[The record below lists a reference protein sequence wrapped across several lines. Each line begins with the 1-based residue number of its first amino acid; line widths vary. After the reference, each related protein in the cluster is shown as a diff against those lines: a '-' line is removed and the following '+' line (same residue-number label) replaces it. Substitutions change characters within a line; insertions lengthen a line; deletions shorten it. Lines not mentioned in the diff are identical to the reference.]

1 MEIRNDLPGWLHRC
15 TCPAFSVKENI
26 ITACN
31 QSAESYLLS
40 PGMDVR
46 ELLATGA
53 EEYAAF
59 SGGCL
64 YLKLKLSVKGCGAS
78 VTREDGCDLFL
89 LDQEPED
96 ADLRSLSLAARE
108 LRNPLSNLMIAAD
121 ALMHGMEQNP
131 AMQEQLARLN
141 RSLHQMHR
149 LVNNMSDAG
158 RSDLLTPSGI
168 HDWSRV
174 VHDIFEKI
182 ATQLEG
188 TNICLTY
195 EGLSQPVYGLVNV
208 GQLERAVLNIVSNSV
223 KFMPDGGTIHAQLS
237 QKTNMLQLSIQDTG
251 SGIAENVLGTVFS
264 RYQRQPGIE
273 DNRYGIG
280 LGMVLIRSAAADH
293 GGTVLIDQPE
303 GAGTRVT
310 MTLAIRQDAPI
321 LKTPVIPPVVDSSRQ
336 TLTELSEVLPWE
348 FYKK

>member
-1 MEIRNDLPGWLHRC
+1 MEIQTVLPGWLHRC
-15 TCPAFSVKENI
+15 TCPAFIVKENI

-31 QSAESYLLS
+31 QSAEALLLS

-46 ELLATGA
+46 ELLATGT

-64 YLKLKLSVKGCGAS
+64 YVKLKLSSQGRGAS
-78 VTREDGCDLFL
+78 VTCEEDGHLFL

-96 ADLRSLSLAARE
+96 ADLRSLALAARE

-131 AMQEQLARLN
+131 AVQEQLARLN

-182 ATQLEG
+182 SAQLEG
-188 TNICLTY
+188 TNIILTY

-208 GQLERAVLNIVSNSV
+208 GQMERAVLNIVSNAV
-223 KFMPDGGTIHAQLS
+223 KFMPEGGTVHAQLT
-237 QKTNMLQLSIQDTG
+237 QKKNTLQLSIQDTG
-251 SGIAENVLGTVFS
+251 SGIAENVLGNVFS

-273 DNRYGIG
+273 DSRYGIG

-293 GGTVLIDQPE
+293 GGTVLIDCPE
-303 GAGTRVT
+303 GTGTRVT
-310 MTLAIRQDAPI
+310 MTMAIRQEAPL
-321 LKTPVIPPVVDSSRQ
+321 LKTPVVPPVIDSSRQ

-348 FYKK
+348 LYKK